1 MKIKLFL
8 IIILLPVSIYSL
20 TDAMDNSSLYNRALG
35 GPHSSMAKDFDTFY
49 NNPSLFSEYESGV
62 SIFRVITNFKGDA
75 INIANLYLGGK
86 IDLNDTSELLT
97 VLDEEGLTSPL
108 IGLDLVGPV
117 SFGYIG
123 KNWGFMVNNST
134 NFYLELPSLLSEAEV
149 IAREDVS
156 LSAGI
161 AFPLGLVES
170 DKIKI
175 VFSPGVMFRGI
186 LRGEVQFEKDLL
198 GVMSYMEDTTAILSD
213 YPLYLSPLFAL
224 DVGFN
229 VKINDFLML
238 SGVVKDIYTPILKY
252 PVSDVEGALKIFT
265 TVIETEGNLVY
276 REVNF
281 GLGVDIPLGPLKY
294 VISDFDFYLDYYDLL
309 MLEENPFLHIGTGV
323 DITLLDKL
331 HLLAGFYE
339 GLISL
344 GLNIDLKGFN
354 VGFAMYGSEEGS
366 QPGTNSVF
374 NFMFSLGV
382 SF

>member
-1 MKIKLFL
+1 MRIKLFFA
-8 IIILLPVSIYSL
+8 IFVVPVSLFSL
-20 TDAMDNSSLYNRALG
+20 TDAMDNTSLYNRALG

-49 NNPSLFSEYESGV
+49 NNPSLFSEYESGL
-62 SIFRVITNFKGDA
+62 SIFRVIVNFKGDA

-86 IDLNDTSELLT
+86 IDLDDTSGLIATLN
-97 VLDEEGLTSPL
+97 EEGLTSPL
-108 IGLDLVGPV
+108 VGLDLVGPI

-123 KNWGFMVNNST
+123 NNWGFMVNNST
-134 NFYLELPSLLSEAEV
+134 NFYLDLPGLLSDAEV
-149 IAREDVS
+149 VAREDLS

-161 AFPLGLVES
+161 AFPLGLAES
-170 DKIKI
+170 DKIKV
-175 VFSPGVMFRGI
+175 VFSPGIMFRGI

-198 GVMSYMEDTTAILSD
+198 GIMSYMDDTSAIMSD

-229 VKINDFLML
+229 IKINDIFML

-252 PVSDVEGALKIFT
+252 PVSDVEGALRIFT

-281 GLGVDIPLGPLKY
+281 GIGVDIPLGPLKL
-294 VISDFDFYLDYYDLL
+294 VISDLDFYIDYYDLL
-309 MLEENPFLHIGTGV
+309 MFEENPFLHIGTGV